1 MDKVLEISPADSLAR
16 VQPGVITEEFQRAV
30 ERENLFYPPDPASLK
45 NSTLGGNVAENAG
58 GPRCLKYGVTK
69 NYVLGLTAVLPSG
82 EILRTGSRTLKNVV
96 GYDLTSLLVGSEG
109 TLALITEITLKLI
122 PLPESRGVIR
132 LGFPSVKEAVEAT
145 VQILGSG
152 VLPSAMEFLDQS
164 ALTEVSRFLNIP
176 VPEGTTSLLI
186 LELDGRKE
194 AIHADMETL
203 LSLVGPRTTEREFSF
218 DPSQM
223 ESLWTM
229 RRQISPTITNL
240 GLHKVNEDI
249 VVPRSRLS
257 EAVEWINGLAKE
269 HDVKVVLFGHIGDGN
284 IHTNFLLRPEQ
295 LPLTETLL
303 TALFTKVVSWG
314 GVLSGE
320 HGVGIAKRPYLSLQL
335 SQPEIELMRGVKR
348 VWDPQN
354 LLNPGKIF

>member
-1 MDKVLEISPADSLAR
+1 
-16 VQPGVITEEFQRAV
+16 
-30 ERENLFYPPDPASLK
+30 
-45 NSTLGGNVAENAG
+45 
-58 GPRCLKYGVTK
+58 
-69 NYVLGLTAVLPSG
+69 
-82 EILRTGSRTLKNVV
+82 
-96 GYDLTSLLVGSEG
+96 
-109 TLALITEITLKLI
+109 
-122 PLPESRGVIR
+122 
-132 LGFPSVKEAVEAT
+132 
-145 VQILGSG
+145 
-152 VLPSAMEFLDQS
+152 
-164 ALTEVSRFLNIP
+164 
-176 VPEGTTSLLI
+176 
-186 LELDGRKE
+186 E